1 MSIFMHTVERIYLR
15 SKNNL
20 VFYDQLTGVYNNNWL
35 MLIGQEKYRNKNSYV
50 TVLDLDGLKNIND
63 TYGHLYGNNVIYNLA
78 NELKNLSMHGFEY
91 LDIVRFGGDEFI
103 LFTDINPSSYIKTNV
118 TSKISFGTIY
128 KSYNMTVETAI
139 NNADLQMYDYKNR
152 KKEKGFN

>member
-63 TYGHLYGNNVIYNLA
+63 TYGHLYGNNAIYNLA
-78 NELKNLSMHGFEY
+78 NELKNLSIHGFEY

-103 LFTDINPSSYIKTNV
+103 LFTDINPSNYIKTNV

-139 NNADLQMYDYKNR
+139 NNADLQMYDCKNR